1 MKNKELFLQALQ
13 SIKANFL
20 RSSLTM
26 LIIAIGIMALV
37 GILSAIDAIKS
48 SINNEFSGLGANSF
62 SITEKTEN
70 IKRGGRFRPK
80 KINAPITYQQ
90 AKQFKNL
97 YKFDAVV
104 SISTDLTF
112 NAKLKYNAKYT
123 NPNIEIKGV
132 DENYLTVSGYEIE
145 KGRWFAQSDMEHHSQ
160 QYAVIGKDVE
170 ALLYPKESAV
180 GKKIWWGNHQF
191 LIIGVLKSKGSSFGF
206 GGDKVLFITINKAR
220 SIYSAPTVNFNI
232 QVQCKHAQLLNAA
245 IDEAKYT
252 FRNIRKLKPS
262 EEDDFS
268 IQKSDMIANM
278 VIDDLKKVT
287 LGATFIAIITL
298 TGAVIG
304 LLNIMLVNVKERTR
318 EIGIRKALG
327 ASSKNIQIQFLLEA
341 ILIGLA
347 GGFGGIM
354 LGIIIGNLVGM
365 TLGTGFFIPWFWI
378 IISVITCFIV
388 GILSGYYP
396 SKKAAEVDPIESLRY
411 E

>member
-1 MKNKELFLQALQ
+1 MKNKEIFLQALR
-13 SIKANFL
+13 SIKTNLL

-48 SINNEFSGLGANSF
+48 SINKEFSGLGANTF
-62 SITEKTEN
+62 SITEKTET
-70 IKRGGRFRPK
+70 IKKSGRFRPK
-80 KINAPITYQQ
+80 KINSPITYQQ

-97 YKFDAVV
+97 YRFDAVV

-132 DENYLTVSGYEIE
+132 DENYLAVSEYKIE
-145 KGRWFAQSDMEHHSQ
+145 KGRWFVQSDIENHSN
-160 QYAVIGKDVE
+160 YAIIGKDIE
-170 ALLYPKESAV
+170 ALLYPKENAI
-180 GKKIWWGNHQF
+180 GKTIWWGNNQF
-191 LIIGVLKSKGSSFGF
+191 IIIGVLKSKGSSFGF
-206 GGDKVLFITINKAR
+206 GGDKVMFITTNKAR
-220 SIYSAPTVNFNI
+220 SVYPTPTINFNI
-232 QVQCKHAQLLNAA
+232 QIKCNHPQLLNAA
-245 IDEAKYT
+245 IQEAQYT

-262 EEDDFS
+262 DEDNFS
-268 IQKSDMIANM
+268 IQKSDMIANL

-298 TGAVIG
+298 IGATIG
-304 LLNIMLVNVKERTR
+304 LLNIMLVNVKERTK

-341 ILIGLA
+341 VLIGLA
-347 GGFGGIM
+347 GGLGGIIF
-354 LGIIIGNLVGM
+354 GIIIGNLVGM
-365 TLGTGFFIPWFWI
+365 GLGTGFFIPWFWI
-378 IISVITCFIV
+378 IISVMTCFIV